1 MRKLITLVSLCIVCV
16 CANAQTIHWIT
27 FFDTNDIKIGE
38 GEVNTRKYMYSHFIE
53 VINAALSEK
62 GYIADIN
69 DYYSDATNPLNC
81 KNIVEGLDVSQDDI
95 IFFYYGGH
103 GVRPDVDKEDIS
115 KHPFP
120 QMCLG
125 QSSDDSFI
133 PLEWVHKTLKS
144 KGARLVITVGS
155 CCNSTHPLCS
165 PKEKPVFIAN
175 YQSASVAQNQVEAI
189 QEMFLG
195 YTGDIIATEA
205 SPTEYGWV
213 GDFFGYFYHIYGGGL
228 VTTFESYTQSHKY
241 DIKDFFETVAANCQN
256 EAALHDLS
264 MHPVTWTNVRKV
276 SEPDERP
283 REEPRDFV
291 VQDPLLPQQPQYQ
304 QQPNNRT
311 RSLNND
317 LLEYFDYIADAAL
330 PLDIREIQA
339 EKLKDRCS
347 SSAVVKILA
356 QDVDVVVDKEEIS
369 DFCDRIS
376 ISERLLQ
383 VTPVDAKVEGN
394 QITEIRVREYY
405 KQ

>member
-1 MRKLITLVSLCIVCV
+1 MRKLITLLSLCIVCV

-27 FFDTNDIKIGE
+27 FFDTNDESIGE
-38 GEVNTRKYMYSHFIE
+38 GEVNTRKYMYAHFIE
-53 VINAALSEK
+53 IINAALAEK

-69 DYYSDATNPLNC
+69 DYYGDATNPINC
-81 KNIVEGLDVSQDDI
+81 KNIVEDIDINSQDDI

-103 GVRPDVDKEDIS
+103 GIRPDVDKEDVS

-125 QSSDDSFI
+125 QSSDEGLI

-144 KGARLVITVGS
+144 KNARLVITIGS
-155 CCNSTHPLCS
+155 CCNSTHPFCS
-165 PKEKPVFIAN
+165 PKERPVFSAN
-175 YQSASVAQNQVEAI
+175 RQSAKVAQNQVEAI

-213 GDFFGYFYHIYGGGL
+213 GPFFNLYCHIYGGGL
-228 VTTFESYTQSHKY
+228 VSTFESYTQKRSY
-241 DIKDFFETVAANCQN
+241 DIKTFFETVATNCQK
-256 EAALHDLS
+256 EAATHDKS
-264 MHPVTWTNVRKV
+264 MHPVTWTNVRKA
-276 SEPDERP
+276 STPDEQP
-283 REEPRDFV
+283 REEPDDFD
-291 VQDPLLPQQPQYQ
+291 VQDYQPRYQ
-304 QQPNNRT
+304 QLPNNRT
-311 RSLNND
+311 LSHNNQ
-317 LLEYFDYIADAAL
+317 LSEYFDYIADNSL
-330 PLDIREIQA
+330 PLNKRENQA
-339 EKLKDRCS
+339 VRLMDLCS

-376 ISERLLQ
+376 ISERLLK
-383 VTPVDAKVEGN
+383 VTPVDAKIDGDM
-394 QITEIRVREYY
+394 ITEIRVREYY